1 MRFGPILQIG
11 GRSLLIQNG
20 LSLPW
25 LSGAERILKGL
36 ISFKELTYEDYDFS
50 KKNISVDGIEKYLR
64 FARKTGLKALLTSKK
79 ITNLVDYMIGVGGNA
94 RKNRCGVSQFV

>member
-1 MRFGPILQIG
+1 M
-11 GRSLLIQNG
+11 
-20 LSLPW
+20 SLPW